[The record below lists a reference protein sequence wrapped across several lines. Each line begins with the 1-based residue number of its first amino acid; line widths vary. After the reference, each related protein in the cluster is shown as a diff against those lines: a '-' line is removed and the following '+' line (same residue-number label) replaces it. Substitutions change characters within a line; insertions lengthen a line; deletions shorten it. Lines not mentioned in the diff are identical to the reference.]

1 MSVMSTTELI
11 CKTPPNQTRFRVLLT
26 SDMHCTD
33 LYGREW
39 YGLTN
44 EERMQHWVD
53 TMLKEHQADPFDAIF
68 IPGDISLDY
77 HDKKTPYDKGYS
89 TGQDFIKNYLSQL
102 PPLPRFILP
111 GNHEQFTDEDW
122 LALTGNHRQGSVI
135 LGNNTFVM
143 LSNFAE
149 DLGHTYDSSDKYS
162 KADVDYIRS
171 QIEAHPQNN
180 VYLVSHYFNLDLDS
194 EAFRSL
200 LKTETRIKGLFMGH
214 THLNRV
220 LPLGEEYRNLVIA
233 ETGNFSY
240 TLEKDLTKGFWGFR
254 DLVITPDTAVSHYI
268 VAESNAIIDGKQVHF
283 DRTVVDTTVHI

>member
-1 MSVMSTTELI
+1 MATTEWNPTHLQNKSRLRI
-11 CKTPPNQTRFRVLLT
+11 LLT

-53 TMLKEHQADPFDAIF
+53 VVLKEHSSDPFDAIL

-77 HDKKTPYDKGYS
+77 HDKKTPYDKGFS
-89 TGQDFIKNYLSQL
+89 TGQQFIEQYLSQL

-122 LALTGNHRQGSVI
+122 LALTGNHRQGTMV

-149 DLGHTYDSSDKYS
+149 DLGHTYDSSDKYT
-162 KADVDYIRS
+162 KADVAYIRS

-180 VYLVSHYFNLDLDS
+180 VYLVSHYFNLELDS
-194 EAFRSL
+194 EEFRRL
-200 LKTETRIKGLFMGH
+200 LKTECRIKGLFMGH

-240 TLEKDLTKGFWGFR
+240 TLEPDLARGFWGFR
-254 DLVITPDTAVSHYI
+254 DLIITPDTAISHYI
-268 VAESNAIIDGKQVHF
+268 VAESNAIIDGEQVHF
-283 DRTVVDTTVHI
+283 ERTVIDTTKHV